1 MIPVTPTIPV
11 TPATPTT
18 TPLEPS
24 FANLIA
30 AIEQAN
36 GLPEQRRRHW
46 VCSLRQV
53 AKWLDRPATV
63 IPARWQSVRISVSQ
77 LHHARVGATAKTT
90 ANHRANTRAAL
101 RWFGHEHDV
110 PQQGARLSPEWMR
123 FRDSLDKPT
132 RSRLYSLV
140 RYCSARGISPSSVDD
155 KIFDEYWRYRAETT
169 GRACN
174 NTARR
179 FMVRAW
185 NGSAG
190 AIDGCSL
197 RQLTEPPIK
206 KTEPAWDAFPEG
218 LRRDLDDYFAGL
230 AKSHRTLNGKRI
242 QPCSPGTIRYRM
254 AELVA
259 MARMAVRLGVPIESL
274 TSLAALLHPDVVE
287 KVIDAYWEKNG
298 DEPNT
303 GTIDLG
309 KKVLRMARETGCLDQ
324 AGLDRLDDMR
334 AALEP
339 HRREG
344 LTPKNLQLI
353 RQVLTDG
360 VWGEVVSLPN
370 VLMQQAR
377 LAKEHAPIKA
387 GVSAQLAVA
396 VAILSFAPVRIS
408 NLVSIELG
416 QNLIKPGGLNTPY
429 WLVFPQYDVKNR
441 VDLNFKFDQPLTD
454 LIDEYIHEFRP
465 ALLRGANAS
474 WLFPGDGGQPKTIV
488 MFGKQITMRIQK
500 AIGLRITPHQFRHA
514 AAAIY
519 LKHRPGDYETV
530 RRVLGHRDI
539 QTTIRFYCGLETMQA
554 TEEFGKLIRKQIKF
568 EPQSEE

>member
-11 TPATPTT
+11 TSATPTT

-24 FANLIA
+24 FADLIA

-36 GLPEQRRRHW
+36 GLPEQRRLHW
-46 VCSLRQV
+46 VCSLRQI
-53 AKWLDRPATV
+53 AKWLNRPSAV
-63 IPARWQSVRISVSQ
+63 IPARWQAVRISVVQ
-77 LHHARVGATAKTT
+77 LHHARVGVTPKTL
-90 ANHRANTRAAL
+90 ANHKSNTRAAL
-101 RWFGHEHDV
+101 RWFGNEHDV

-123 FRDSLDKPT
+123 VRDRLDKPT

-230 AKSHRTLNGKRI
+230 AKPHRTLNGKRI

-287 KVIDAYWEKNG
+287 KVIDAYWQKNG

-324 AGLDRLDDMR
+324 AALDRLDDMR
-334 AALEP
+334 AALEH
-339 HRREG
+339 HRREE
-344 LTPKNLQLI
+344 LTPKNLRLI

-360 VWGEVVSLPN
+360 VWSEVTSLPN

-377 LAKEHAPIKA
+377 LDKDHAPIKA
-387 GVSAQLAVA
+387 AVTAQLAA
-396 VAILSFAPVRIS
+396 AIAILTFAPVRLS

-416 QNLIKPGGLNTPY
+416 QNLIKPGGLQTPY
-429 WLVFPQYDVKNR
+429 WLVFPHYDVKNR

-465 ALLRGANAS
+465 ALLRGANAT
-474 WLFPGDGGQPKTIV
+474 WLFPGEAGHPKHRLQ
-488 MFGKQITMRIQK
+488 FSKQITVRIQK
-500 AIGLRITPHQFRHA
+500 AIGLRLTVHQFRHA

-530 RRVLGHRDI
+530 RRLLGHRDI

-568 EPQSEE
+568 DVDD